1 MTIHKSKVGISVVI
15 MPFAEEDYSRNL
27 NKLWLD
33 GRNGFWS
40 AKVLVDN
47 SSGEKALVLKQNQS
61 KKAGGY

>member
-1 MTIHKSKVGISVVI
+1 LQRKTIVG
-15 MPFAEEDYSRNL
+15 NL

-47 SSGEKALVLKQNQS
+47 SSAEKALVLKQNQS
-61 KKAGGY
+61 KKAGGIIR